1 MYKFITFIRLFVKFA
16 TVFLKYILKE
26 IAGKFI
32 YVYIVANYFL
42 LRKNESYLAR
52 YIPFFE
58 TQIQLNLNA
67 QDSITELVRD
77 NR

>member
-1 MYKFITFIRLFVKFA
+1 MHTFIVV
-16 TVFLKYILKE
+16 TI
-26 IAGKFI
+26 
-32 YVYIVANYFL
+32 L
-42 LRKNESYLAR
+42 LRKNENYLAR

>member
-32 YVYIVANYFL
+32 YCKERHKLKLIIRNN
-42 LRKNESYLAR
+42 K
-52 YIPFFE
+52 
-58 TQIQLNLNA
+58 Q
-67 QDSITELVRD
+67 
-77 NR
+77 

>member
-1 MYKFITFIRLFVKFA
+1 M
-16 TVFLKYILKE
+16 FLKYTLKE
-26 IAGKFI
+26 IVGKFI
-32 YVYIVANYFL
+32 YIYIHLLQLTIL
-42 LRKNESYLAR
+42 LRKNENYLAR

-58 TQIQLNLNA
+58 TQIKLNLNA